1 MTNKKI
7 KELYI
12 KTIQTKYPN
21 KIWAYDFDE
30 DYAEIFANL
39 IINECIELCL
49 KQRNPPNLN
58 YKPSES
64 FAEAIRSYFEQR

>member
-12 KTIQTKYPN
+12 KTIQAKYPN

-39 IINECIELCL
+39 IINECIKSIEISVDYYGPTAVDDL
-49 KQRNPPNLN
+49 KETI
-58 YKPSES
+58 KKHFGEK
-64 FAEAIRSYFEQR
+64 